1 MNLNQFFNMLAAN
14 PSRNFK
20 IEQLKLVKDNDLLRD
35 VVCMSL
41 DPFLQF
47 HIRRIPEY
55 TPIINDTM
63 RSMHLRTALAEL
75 SLLSNRTV
83 TGHAGIAHLTKILS
97 SLSLDDAKVIERIID
112 KSLDCGLDTSTA
124 NKVWPNLIP
133 EFPVMLCSPYEEKLV
148 NKIKFPAFVQK
159 KEDGMRFNAIIR
171 NGMVEFRSRNGK
183 LISLIGNL
191 ETEFLNLA
199 NGDCVYDGELL
210 VVKDGKILERKE
222 GNGIL
227 NKANKGTISPED
239 ARCVF
244 AVIWDCIPLEDFN
257 RGKCDILYKDRIRDI
272 LHLNDDTRH
281 LSSEFPKIHF
291 IETHIIT
298 TLEDAQILFQEY
310 LADGHEGIILKDMNS
325 IWEDKRSKFQ
335 IKFKA
340 ELDLEAEVIGWEEG
354 SGKYIGKMGS
364 LICRH
369 NDINFSLGSGFDD
382 VQRLEFTKE
391 YIVGKIVTVKY
402 NAVITDKTGKK
413 SLFLPIFREER
424 SDIDFI

>member
-1 MNLNQFFNMLAAN
+1 MNINQFFNMLAAN

-20 IEQLKLVKDNDLLRD
+20 IEQLKLVKDDDLLRD
-35 VVCMSL
+35 VIRMAL

-47 HIRRIPEY
+47 YIRRIPAY
-55 TPIINDTM
+55 TTTYGVLN
-63 RSMHLRTALAEL
+63 LRTALTDLLE
-75 SLLSNRTV
+75 LSNRV
-83 TGHAGIAHLTKILS
+83 YTGHEGIEWLRTILS
-97 SLSLDDAKVIERIID
+97 SISADDAKVIERIID
-112 KSLDCGLDTSTA
+112 KSLDCGVEASTV

-148 NKIKFPAFVQK
+148 NNIKFPAFVQK

-183 LISLIGNL
+183 LISLHGNL

-199 NGDCVYDGELL
+199 DCDCVYDGELL
-210 VVKDGKILERKE
+210 VMRDGKILDRKT

-227 NKANKGTISPED
+227 NKANKGTISKDD
-239 ARCVF
+239 ASGVI
-244 AVIWDCIPLEDFN
+244 AVVWDCIPPGDFN

-272 LHLNDDTRH
+272 LHLNDE
-281 LSSEFPKIHF
+281 SEFSSNIYPKIRF

-310 LADGHEGIILKDMNS
+310 LSAGHEGIILKDMNS
-325 IWEDKRSKFQ
+325 IWEDKRSKSQ

-354 SGKYIGKMGS
+354 TGKYIGKMGS
-364 LICRH
+364 LVCQH
-369 NDINFSLGSGFDD
+369 KDINFSLGSGFDD
-382 VQRLEFTKE
+382 AQRLEFTKE

-413 SLFLPIFREER
+413 SLFLPIFLEER
-424 SDIDFI
+424 SDKDSI